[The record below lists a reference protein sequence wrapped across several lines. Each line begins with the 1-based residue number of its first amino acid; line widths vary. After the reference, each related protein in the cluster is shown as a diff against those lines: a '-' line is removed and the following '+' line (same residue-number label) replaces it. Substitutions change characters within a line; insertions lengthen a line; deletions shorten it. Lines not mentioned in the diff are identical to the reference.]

1 MKEKTQTHTE
11 GSESWVDGDRNQGD
25 GHISLGMPRIADN
38 YQKQGKR
45 KEDSSLEVS
54 KHGPID
60 TLVSDGKPV
69 FRIVKE

>member
-1 MKEKTQTHTE
+1 
-11 GSESWVDGDRNQGD
+11 
-25 GHISLGMPRIADN
+25 MPRIADN

-45 KEDSSLEVS
+45 REDSSLEVS

-60 TLVSDGKPV
+60 TLVSDSKPV